1 MHRSPSPTSSLRCS
15 APRIA
20 LTSWCQQTSLA
31 TYGRPSAAL
40 DALRKDRKAM
50 PMRAHT
56 DNEPRGPV
64 AADPGAQRALQ
75 AAHLLQEALTL
86 LCSDS
91 TMPPPQTI
99 RRVPDRLLRLPE
111 VERLTGLR
119 RSAIYEQMRR
129 GIFPRSVK
137 TGQRT
142 AAWPESA
149 VQSWI
154 AERMNG
160 RAT

>member
-1 MHRSPSPTSSLRCS
+1 
-15 APRIA
+15 
-20 LTSWCQQTSLA
+20 
-31 TYGRPSAAL
+31 
-40 DALRKDRKAM
+40 
-50 PMRAHT
+50 MRAQT
-56 DNEPRGPV
+56 DNESSARV
-64 AADPGAQRALQ
+64 AADHAAQRALQ

-86 LCSDS
+86 LCADS
-91 TMPPPQTI
+91 TMPLAQTVK
-99 RRVPDRLLRLPE
+99 RPPDRLLRLPE

-137 TGQRT
+137 AGRRI

-154 AERMNG
+154 AERMDG
-160 RAT
+160 RMP

>member
-1 MHRSPSPTSSLRCS
+1 
-15 APRIA
+15 
-20 LTSWCQQTSLA
+20 
-31 TYGRPSAAL
+31 
-40 DALRKDRKAM
+40 
-50 PMRAHT
+50 MRAQTNH
-56 DNEPRGPV
+56 ESSAFV
-64 AADPGAQRALQ
+64 AADPITQRALQ
-75 AAHLLQEALTL
+75 AARLLQEALTL

-91 TMPPPQTI
+91 TMRPPQTI
-99 RRVPDRLLRLPE
+99 RRFPDRLLRLPE

-129 GIFPRSVK
+129 GTFPRSVK

-142 AAWPESA
+142 AAWSESA

-154 AERMNG
+154 VDCTNG